1 MTDSGRATTDEEQRL
16 SPADRLPFNFSVT
29 IREATGLNSAG
40 CTFEV
45 TGPDPITNLHKTSNY
60 NLDNRDHKA
69 YLDFFE
75 QLALDYGLRLP
86 QNRQPAIAPG
96 FRAPYQVILR
106 DNIAPGMVYGYG
118 DPAVIRVAAGIA
130 GPETRYYLLATSNDA
145 ADSFPILRSAN
156 LVDWEFA
163 GFVFPRGAKP
173 EWAADGA
180 LVSDYWAP
188 EMHQVGQEFRVYFVA
203 RDKYTRELCIGM
215 ARAASPEGP
224 FVADEAP
231 LLKGNVIDPHLL
243 VEDDGTAFLYWKED
257 NNDLWP
263 GRLNEL
269 LYSMPGLIPVLFPR
283 KEDQVTACFLHALW
297 PWARTLEPMERFFVQ
312 QVLIEAI
319 IAVFSPFID
328 RLKEVLTTQPVGVQQ
343 RIREVLE
350 VMRTPVYAQQLAD
363 SGSKLVGARTRVI
376 ENDLAWEAHLVE
388 GMWVTR
394 QDGKYYLFYAGNDFS
409 TDQYGIGVAIAGA
422 PLGPYQKMQE
432 PFLQS
437 TADWWAP
444 GHPSVVRGPDGQP
457 TLFLHA
463 YYPGKAG
470 YKQFRVLLSVPLA
483 FAHNRVSVRE
493 GP

>member
-1 MTDSGRATTDEEQRL
+1 MTDKGCAIADDEKRL
-16 SPADRLPFNFSVT
+16 SPPDRLPFNFSVI
-29 IREATGLNSAG
+29 IREAAGLNSAG

-45 TGPDPITNLHKTSNY
+45 TGPDPNTNLHKTCRY
-60 NLDNRDHKA
+60 YLDNRDHNA

-75 QLALDYGLRLP
+75 KLSGDFGLRLP
-86 QNRQPAIAPG
+86 QNRQAAIAPG
-96 FRAPYQVILR
+96 FRAPFKEVLR
-106 DNIAPGMVYGYG
+106 ENLAPGMIYGYG

-145 ADSFPILRSAN
+145 ADSFPILRSGN
-156 LVDWEFA
+156 LVDWEFVN
-163 GFVFPRGAKP
+163 FVFPRGEKP
-173 EWAADGA
+173 GWAADGA

-188 EMHQVGQEFRVYFVA
+188 EMHQIGLEFRVYFVA

-215 ARAASPEGP
+215 ARSSSPEGP
-224 FVADEAP
+224 FVADKAP
-231 LLKGNVIDPHLL
+231 LLNGNVIDPHLL
-243 VEDDGTAFLYWKED
+243 VEDEGTAFLYWKED

-269 LYSMPGLIPVLFPR
+269 LFATPGLIPVLFPR
-283 KEDQVTACFLHALW
+283 KEDQVTACFMHALW
-297 PWARTLEPMERFFVQ
+297 PWVRTLEPMERFFVQ

-319 IAVFSPFID
+319 IAMFSHFHD
-328 RLKEVLTTQPVGVQQ
+328 RLEDLLAAQPLAVQQ
-343 RIREVLE
+343 QIREVLE
-350 VMRTPVYAQQLAD
+350 VMRTPVYAQQLSE
-363 SGSKLVGARTRVI
+363 SGSELVGERTRVI

-394 QDGKYYLFYAGNDFS
+394 QGRKYYLFYAGNDFS
-409 TDQYGIGVAIAGA
+409 TDQYGIGVAIADA
-422 PLGPYQKMQE
+422 PLGPYHKMQE

-444 GHPSVVRGPDGQP
+444 GHPSVVTGPDGQP
-457 TLFLHA
+457 TLLLHA

-470 YKQFRVLLSVPLA
+470 YKQFRVLLSVPLT
-483 FAHNRVSVRE
+483 FAHDHVSVRE